1 MNLFLFFL
9 FFFLYSLVCFILY
22 IPHINYI
29 TQYLSFSVLLIS
41 LSTRV
46 PKPWVTDHTGPHSRR
61 WEAGERVKLHAY
73 LQGIPIAS
81 SHPLSVKILSSTKP
95 VPGAEKVANC
105 WLSILPSEST
115 HIFASGKISFFLWL
129 YTIPLYCI
137 SICVCVYLCM
147 LGLPKWHSVKEY
159 TYQRRRCRL
168 HPLYP
173 FICCWILKLLPYLG
187 YCK

>member
-1 MNLFLFFL
+1 MNLFLSF
-9 FFFLYSLVCFILY
+9 FFFLLYSLFCFILS

-61 WEAGERVKLHAY
+61 WEAGEGVKLHVY
-73 LQGIPIAS
+73 LQGIPITS
-81 SHPLSVKILSSTKP
+81 SYLLSVKTLSSGKP
-95 VPGAEKVANC
+95 VPGVIKVANC
-105 WLSILPSEST
+105 WLSIIPSESI

-137 SICVCVYLCM
+137 SICVCLCVYLCM
-147 LGLPKWHSVKEY
+147 LGLPKWRSVKEY
-159 TYQRRRCRL
+159 IYQCRRCRL
-168 HPLYP
+168 H
-173 FICCWILKLLPYLG
+173 LLLDTEIASISWLL
-187 YCK
+187 